1 MLVYSFSVVQDQ
13 NWRIGQYLVLSI
25 FWNKVYIQEVLL
37 NLCLKYYA
45 SFVITCIAFTC
56 MYAIFFLE
64 FILPWHE
71 GAHCSL
77 IISFL
82 FIFKFINIPIY
93 LYKHDKVLVC

>member
-1 MLVYSFSVVQDQ
+1 MLVYSFLVAQDQ

-56 MYAIFFLE
+56 MYAIFFFRIYITLA
-64 FILPWHE
+64 WR
-71 GAHCSL
+71 S
-77 IISFL
+77 SL
-82 FIFKFINIPIY
+82 FINYLFSFHFQIHQYSNI
-93 LYKHDKVLVC
+93 LV